1 MSVRTEDHEDDRG
14 GTRNRSV
21 SVRRR
26 PFEEIK
32 RQLGSCSLCF
42 PSSPATPSV
51 ASIFLLSSYI
61 RNPLSYGEAPSS
73 HLHFRRGYT
82 GANA

>member
-1 MSVRTEDHEDDRG
+1 MCNVHFCIVPSL
-14 GTRNRSV
+14 
-21 SVRRR
+21 
-26 PFEEIK
+26 
-32 RQLGSCSLCF
+32 LGAADPLRAWSCF

-73 HLHFRRGYT
+73 HLHFRREYT